1 MPRPS
6 KIDRMPREIRE
17 EIGRLREAGRTLDEI
32 MAALRPLS
40 VGDEIS
46 RSGLGRYVQRFDKMR
61 ERLRQ
66 SRQVS
71 EALVGQLGDRPG
83 DQVARLNIEMM
94 HTFISDLLFAAD
106 EDGEEGDAKRA
117 IVTNPMAAKLISE
130 AVERLSKA
138 SRLNQDFVLKTRQ
151 EAAAQAQREAAK
163 AVEKEGR
170 AQGLS
175 NATIAKIKASV
186 FGVKAPA

>member
-1 MPRPS
+1 MPRLG

-32 MAALRPLS
+32 MAALHGLEAP
-40 VGDEIS
+40 DIS
-46 RSGLGRYVQRFDKMR
+46 RSGLGRYVKRLDRMG

-117 IVTNPMAAKLISE
+117 IVTNPMAAKLIAE

-138 SRLNQDFVLKTRQ
+138 QRLNQDFVLKTRQ

-175 NATIAKIKASV
+175 NATIAKIKATI